1 MPKYIVRAR
10 TAVVN
15 DAPEA
20 QAAAVYG
27 SPKYDIEA
35 DHFVVN
41 EHTPS
46 CSGCAAADGP
56 ANVPSTNAEAASA
69 ADILPPELLTPEAN
83 ALWQAYVDA
92 HFLTSDWQL
101 EPSTTKMQGMM
112 IALEMSTRFLGAPAW
127 QPFERLWQQ
136 KHLAQKHNKMKETG
150 AMPKRGKEISKI
162 AAGS

>member
-1 MPKYIVRAR
+1 MPKYIVRAH

-20 QAAAVYG
+20 QAAADYG

-46 CSGCAAADGP
+46 SSSCAAADGT
-56 ANVPSTNAEAASA
+56 ANVPSTDTEAATA
-69 ADILPPELLTPEAN
+69 ADILPPELLTAEAH
-83 ALWQAYVDA
+83 ALWDAYVDA
-92 HFLTSDWQL
+92 KFLTSDWQL
-101 EPSTTKMQGMM
+101 APTTTKLQGMM

-136 KHLAQKHNKMKETG
+136 KHLAQKHCKMKETG
-150 AMPKRGKEISKI
+150 VMPKRGKEISKI
-162 AAGS
+162 AAGK